1 MTGFQPQMN
10 ESDARNYPSGKML
23 FKNPIFKTAEA
34 FPKFLIEISYNITK

>member
-1 MTGFQPQMN
+1 MRVMQVIIQV
-10 ESDARNYPSGKML
+10 SQML